1 MTYFKVLLT
10 LKGFMMRKFIFTILN
25 LIIKPILK
33 MKKLLLLLLAF
44 TTVNSVNAQI
54 QTPAPS
60 PSSKVEQMVGLT
72 TVNLDYSR
80 PGVKGRTVFG
90 DLVPYGKLWRT
101 GANARTKVTF
111 SNDVSVD
118 GKPLKAGTY
127 AIFSI
132 PKADSWEVIFYT
144 DYAGG
149 GAPAELDETKV
160 AARVTAPVY
169 PVPFSIETFTMD
181 INNITNNSATLEFI
195 WEKTYVAVPFTV
207 PTDKAV
213 ATAIENTLSG
223 PGFNDYYA
231 AATYYLSEGK
241 DIAQA
246 KEWIDKAMSMND
258 NPRFWQLRQQSL
270 IYAKAGDTKGAIEIA
285 KKSLADAEKS
295 ENADYVKMNKDSLKE
310 WGAM

>member
-1 MTYFKVLLT
+1 
-10 LKGFMMRKFIFTILN
+10 
-25 LIIKPILK
+25 
-33 MKKLLLLLLAF
+33 MKKLLLILLAF
-44 TTVNSVNAQI
+44 TTVYSVNAQI

-90 DLVPYGKLWRT
+90 DLVPYGKVWRT
-101 GANARTKVTF
+101 GANARTKITF
-111 SNDVSVD
+111 SNDVAVD
-118 GKPLKAGTY
+118 GKELKAGTY
-127 AIFSI
+127 AIFTI
-132 PKADSWEVIFYT
+132 PQADSWEVIFYT
-144 DYAGG
+144 EYGGG

-160 AARVTAPVY
+160 AARVKAPVY
-169 PVPFSIETFTMD
+169 PVPFNVESFTID
-181 INNITNNSATLEFI
+181 INNLKSNSATLEFI

-213 ATAIENTLSG
+213 TAAIESTLSG

-241 DIAQA
+241 DIAKA
-246 KEWIDKAMSMND
+246 KEWMDKAMSMND

-270 IYAKAGDTKGAIEIA
+270 IYVKAGDTKGAIKIA
-285 KKSLADAEKS
+285 KKSLADAEAS
-295 ENADYVKMNKDSLKE
+295 GNADYVKMNKDSLKE